1 VHVGLSAG
9 LSVGLACGVG
19 ADDGAAPTGLG
30 YTVDASSAKATPV
43 SAAEWATF
51 IAAKSLTI
59 STPNYL
65 HLCQEA
71 SGNMTD
77 TIGGLTLTANGS
89 PAYQQAVS
97 GWTRTGVKGDGV
109 TANQRFRSAS
119 APNPSTT
126 SMALFAFVSLG
137 TQTASVQSVMGVGA
151 IADTTV
157 SAYLNGAPV
166 VGRIRYRE
174 SANITDTGTGTDY
187 QARVTPI
194 LLLID
199 HTGTRARLYTD
210 VEKLSPTYGLPS
222 AVTAYCLGADS
233 GTWTPSTILYSCGWT
248 GAAAEAIT
256 DAQAKAL
263 FEGLGYTI
271 PWI

>member
-1 VHVGLSAG
+1 MRVG
-9 LSVGLACGVG
+9 LSVGLDVGPQVGPVPPSGVALPYATDPASG
-19 ADDGAAPTGLG
+19 KAAP
-30 YTVDASSAKATPV
+30 ASSA
-43 SAAEWATF
+43 EWTAF
-51 IAAKSLTI
+51 IAAESLTI
-59 STPNYL
+59 SAPNYL

-71 SGNMTD
+71 SGNLTD
-77 TIGGLTLTANGS
+77 TISGLTLTASGS

-97 GWTRTGVKGDGV
+97 GWTRTGVEGDGV
-109 TANQRFRSAS
+109 TASQRFRSAS
-119 APNPSTT
+119 APDPSTT
-126 SMALFAFVSLG
+126 SMAIFCYVAIG
-137 TQTASVQSVMGVGA
+137 TLSASVQSLFGVGA
-151 IADTTV
+151 VSDTGA

-187 QARVTPI
+187 QARVTPV

-210 VEKLSPTYGLPS
+210 VEKLSPGYGLPS
-222 AVTAYCLGADS
+222 ATTAYTLGADS
-233 GTWTPSTILYSCGWT
+233 GAWAPSTILYSCGWS

-263 FEGLGYTI
+263 FEGLGYSI
-271 PWI
+271 PWS